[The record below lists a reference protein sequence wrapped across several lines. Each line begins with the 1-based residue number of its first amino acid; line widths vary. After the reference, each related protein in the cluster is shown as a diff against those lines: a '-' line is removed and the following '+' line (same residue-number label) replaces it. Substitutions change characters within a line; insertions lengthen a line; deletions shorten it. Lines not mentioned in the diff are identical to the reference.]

1 MSASRESTGSLS
13 LLQRRRCT
21 GHAAGTQ
28 SWFGMN
34 KLLDAITSTEA
45 LAAFL
50 GAFAA
55 FLLEAIRRWRS
66 DRLAELAAGN
76 EAVFALSQMC
86 TMTTNINN
94 QLFVDR
100 IAEFT
105 KTMGRA
111 PSYIEFLPMHAGN
124 TDLMR
129 LHMDKL
135 GFLLNTYDPDI
146 LNRIASC
153 DRDFA
158 VLMGVMEQRNH
169 AHIEWQQKSSHAMA
183 KLFTAQIEV
192 PITQMEQLV
201 GMDLSYRL
209 RAFTE
214 HLQEGLPRCAEDLKS
229 AGEQLTKVL
238 AMTFPTRRVASFV
251 NIPRVESAIRA
262 PNVKPRL
269 WRRCVRACYRVTQTQ
284 IRWPR
289 KSPQHS

>member
-1 MSASRESTGSLS
+1 
-13 LLQRRRCT
+13 
-21 GHAAGTQ
+21 
-28 SWFGMN
+28 MN
-34 KLLDAITSTEA
+34 KFLDAITSTEA

-86 TMTTNINN
+86 TITTNVNN

-100 IAEFT
+100 ITEFT

-111 PSYIEFLPMHAGN
+111 PGYIEFLPMHAGN
-124 TDLMR
+124 TESMR
-129 LHMDKL
+129 LRMDKL

-153 DRDFA
+153 DRDFS
-158 VLMGVMEQRNH
+158 VLMDVIEQRNQ
-169 AHIEWQQKSSHAMA
+169 AHVEWQQRSSHAIA
-183 KLFTAQIEV
+183 KLFTGQTEF
-192 PITQMEQLV
+192 PFEQLEQAV

-214 HLQEGLPRCAEDLKS
+214 HLQEGLPRCAEHLKL
-229 AGEQLTKVL
+229 AGDQLTKVL
-238 AMTFPTRRVASFV
+238 AMTFPTRRITSFV
-251 NIPRVESAIRA
+251 QAKRSNSGLPTSNE
-262 PNVKPRL
+262 NPRL
-269 WRRCVRACYRVTQTQ
+269 WRRFVRACYRVARIQ

-289 KSPQHS
+289 KSSTQS